1 MWRGWIPIF
10 IALHMAAFVFLGSI
24 VADYHFVDPEK
35 LSVVRK
41 QESLDVVQVAA
52 QLGRF
57 DLVSLLLTVFGLV
70 AVLGG
75 LFAFG
80 FVRGESSA
88 VARATAEEVAE
99 RRLTDL
105 LKEIRASMQE
115 MREFGS
121 RREQPS
127 SKPKVTELEK
137 AEPASENTEF
147 DKG

>member
-41 QESLDVVQVAA
+41 QESLDVVQVA
-52 QLGRF
+52 